1 MEQKVLEYMKKHH
14 MVESGDRVLIGL
26 SGGADS
32 AALFHILR
40 EYQQVYG
47 YELLAVHVNH
57 GLRGEE
63 ALRDQEFVMELCRS
77 CQVPCEVVKMPVR
90 QMAEKGKMSLEEA
103 GREARR
109 EVFQRL
115 AGKWKCSKLALA
127 HHKNDQAETMLHH
140 LARGT
145 GLAGLAGLLP
155 ADGFRIRPFLCLERE
170 EIDHYL
176 QVKGYAYV
184 EDSSNR
190 DDQYTRNR
198 IRHELLAGMTQ
209 RVNERAVEHMAMTA
223 QILRQTDSYL
233 EDQGQE
239 LLRRYQK
246 QNFLEE
252 AFFQENPVP
261 VYYGL
266 RVFLSSLFAV
276 KDMSAS
282 HYEALQGW
290 AGMQVGKVLQLPH
303 KICAR
308 REYGGVLF
316 YREGGYGY
324 AQTKESFCMP
334 LQIPGTVSGGGMQ
347 FRCRIFKNFFQQIPQ
362 KTYTKWL
369 DYDKIKNTV
378 VMRNRQPG
386 DYLVVNASGGK
397 KKLKDYLIDCKV
409 PREKRGQI
417 ILAAQGQEILW
428 AVGLRLSEAYK
439 VGPDTREV
447 LEIVYEGGVED
458 EAEHSDIDTGGG
470 SRGKNTP
477 DSSQNQ

>member
-14 MVESGDRVLIGL
+14 MVEVGDRVLIGL

-40 EYQQVYG
+40 QYQQTYG

-57 GLRGEE
+57 GLRGKE
-63 ALRDQEFVMELCRS
+63 ALRDQEFVMELCRLY
-77 CQVPCEVVKMPVR
+77 QVPCEVVEMPVQ

-155 ADGFRIRPFLCLERE
+155 ADGFRIRPLLCLERR

-176 QVKGYAYV
+176 QERGWAHV

-198 IRHELLAGMTQ
+198 IRHELLAGMTE
-209 RVNERAVEHMAMTA
+209 RVNKKAVEHMAMTA
-223 QILRQTDSYL
+223 NILRQTDSYL
-233 EDQGQE
+233 EKQGRE
-239 LLRRYQK
+239 LLRKYQK

-252 AFFQENPVP
+252 AFFREDPVP

-266 RVFLSSLFAV
+266 RVFLSSLFQV
-276 KDMSAS
+276 RDMTTS

-290 AGMQVGKVLQLPH
+290 TGMQVGKVLQLPH

-308 REYGGVLF
+308 REYRGVLF
-316 YREGGYGY
+316 YRERTY
-324 AQTKESFCMP
+324 AETEEEFFIP
-334 LQIPGTVSGGGMQ
+334 LHIPGVTSCGEME

-362 KTYTKWL
+362 KTYTKWF
-369 DYDKIKNTV
+369 DYDKIKDTV
-378 VMRNRQPG
+378 VIRNRQPG
-386 DYLVVNASGGK
+386 DYLVVNASGGR
-397 KKLKDYLIDCKV
+397 KKLKEYLIDCKV

-428 AVGLRLSEAYK
+428 AVGLRLNEAYK

-458 EAEHSDIDTGGG
+458 ESKHSNIDIGG
-470 SRGKNTP
+470 
-477 DSSQNQ
+477 

>member
-14 MVESGDRVLIGL
+14 MVEVGDRVLIGL

-40 EYQQVYG
+40 QYQQTYG

-57 GLRGEE
+57 GLRGKE
-63 ALRDQEFVMELCRS
+63 ALRDQEFVMELCRLY
-77 CQVPCEVVKMPVR
+77 QVPCEVVEMPVQ

-127 HHKNDQAETMLHH
+127 HHKNDQAETMLYH
-140 LARGT
+140 LAMGT

-155 ADGFRIRPFLCLERE
+155 ADGFRIRPLLCLERR

-176 QVKGYAYV
+176 QERGWAHV

-198 IRHELLAGMTQ
+198 IRHELLAGMTE
-209 RVNERAVEHMAMTA
+209 RVNKKAVEHMAMTA
-223 QILRQTDSYL
+223 NILRQTDSYL
-233 EDQGQE
+233 EKQGRE
-239 LLRRYQK
+239 LLRKYQK

-252 AFFQENPVP
+252 AFFREDPVP

-266 RVFLSSLFAV
+266 RVFLSSLFQV
-276 KDMSAS
+276 RDMTTS

-290 AGMQVGKVLQLPH
+290 TGMQVGKVLQLPH

-308 REYGGVLF
+308 REYRGVLF
-316 YREGGYGY
+316 YRERTY
-324 AQTKESFCMP
+324 AETEEEFFIP
-334 LQIPGTVSGGGMQ
+334 LHIPGVTSCGEME

-369 DYDKIKNTV
+369 DYDKIKDTV
-378 VMRNRQPG
+378 VIRNRQPG
-386 DYLVVNASGGK
+386 DYLVVNASGGR
-397 KKLKDYLIDCKV
+397 KKLKEYLIDCKV

-428 AVGLRLSEAYK
+428 AVGLRLNEAYK

-458 EAEHSDIDTGGG
+458 ESKHSNIDIGG
-470 SRGKNTP
+470 
-477 DSSQNQ
+477 

>member
-14 MVESGDRVLIGL
+14 MVEVGDRVLIGL

-40 EYQQVYG
+40 QYQQTYG

-57 GLRGEE
+57 GLRGKE
-63 ALRDQEFVMELCRS
+63 ALRDQEFVMELCRLY
-77 CQVPCEVVKMPVR
+77 QVPCEVVEMPVQ

-155 ADGFRIRPFLCLERE
+155 ADGFRIRPLLCLERR

-176 QVKGYAYV
+176 QERGWAHV

-198 IRHELLAGMTQ
+198 IRHELLAGMTE
-209 RVNERAVEHMAMTA
+209 RVNKKAVEHMAMTA
-223 QILRQTDSYL
+223 NILRQTDSYL
-233 EDQGQE
+233 EKQGRE
-239 LLRRYQK
+239 LLRKYQK

-252 AFFQENPVP
+252 AFFREDPVP

-266 RVFLSSLFAV
+266 RVFLSSLFQV
-276 KDMSAS
+276 RDMTTS

-290 AGMQVGKVLQLPH
+290 TGMQVGKVLQLPH

-308 REYGGVLF
+308 REYRGVLF
-316 YREGGYGY
+316 YRERTY
-324 AQTKESFCMP
+324 AETEEEFFIL
-334 LQIPGTVSGGGMQ
+334 LQIHGGTSCGEME

-369 DYDKIKNTV
+369 DYDKIKDTV
-378 VMRNRQPG
+378 VIRNRQPG
-386 DYLVVNASGGK
+386 DYLVVNASGGR
-397 KKLKDYLIDCKV
+397 KKLKEYLIDCKV

-428 AVGLRLSEAYK
+428 AVGLRLNEAYK

-458 EAEHSDIDTGGG
+458 ESKHSNIDIGG
-470 SRGKNTP
+470 
-477 DSSQNQ
+477 

>member
-14 MVESGDRVLIGL
+14 MVEVGDRVLIGL

-40 EYQQVYG
+40 QYQQTYG

-57 GLRGEE
+57 GLRGKE
-63 ALRDQEFVMELCRS
+63 ALRDQEFVMELCRLY
-77 CQVPCEVVKMPVR
+77 QVPCEVVEMPVQ

-155 ADGFRIRPFLCLERE
+155 ADGFRIRPLLCLERR

-176 QVKGYAYV
+176 QERGWAHV

-190 DDQYTRNR
+190 DTQYTRNR
-198 IRHELLAGMTQ
+198 IRHELLAGMTE
-209 RVNERAVEHMAMTA
+209 RVNKKAVEHMAMTA
-223 QILRQTDSYL
+223 NILRQTDSYL
-233 EDQGQE
+233 EKQGRE
-239 LLRRYQK
+239 LLRKYQK

-252 AFFQENPVP
+252 AFFRENPVP

-266 RVFLSSLFAV
+266 RVFLSSLFQV
-276 KDMSAS
+276 RDMTTS

-290 AGMQVGKVLQLPH
+290 TGMQVGKVLQLPH

-308 REYGGVLF
+308 REYRGVLF
-316 YREGGYGY
+316 YRERTY
-324 AQTKESFCMP
+324 AETEEEFFIP
-334 LQIPGTVSGGGMQ
+334 LHIPGVTSCGEME

-378 VMRNRQPG
+378 VIRNRQPG
-386 DYLVVNASGGK
+386 DYLVVNASGGR
-397 KKLKDYLIDCKV
+397 KKLKEYLIDCKV

-428 AVGLRLSEAYK
+428 AVGLRLNEAYK

-458 EAEHSDIDTGGG
+458 ESKHSNIDIGG
-470 SRGKNTP
+470 
-477 DSSQNQ
+477 

>member
-14 MVESGDRVLIGL
+14 MVEVGDRVLIGL

-40 EYQQVYG
+40 QYQQTYG

-57 GLRGEE
+57 GLRGKE
-63 ALRDQEFVMELCRS
+63 ALRDQEFVMELCRLY
-77 CQVPCEVVKMPVR
+77 QVPCEVVEMPVQ

-155 ADGFRIRPFLCLERE
+155 ADGFRIRPLLCLERR

-176 QVKGYAYV
+176 QERGWAHV

-198 IRHELLAGMTQ
+198 IRHELLAGMTE
-209 RVNERAVEHMAMTA
+209 RVNKKAVEHMAMTA
-223 QILRQTDSYL
+223 NILRQTDSYL
-233 EDQGQE
+233 EKQGRE
-239 LLRRYQK
+239 LLRKYQK

-252 AFFQENPVP
+252 AFFREDPVP

-266 RVFLSSLFAV
+266 RVFLSSLFQV
-276 KDMSAS
+276 RDMTTS

-290 AGMQVGKVLQLPH
+290 TGMQVGKVLQLPH

-308 REYGGVLF
+308 REYRGVLF
-316 YREGGYGY
+316 YRERTY
-324 AQTKESFCMP
+324 AETEEEFFIP
-334 LQIPGTVSGGGMQ
+334 LHIPGVTSCGEME

-378 VMRNRQPG
+378 VIRNRQPG
-386 DYLVVNASGGK
+386 DYLVVNASGGR
-397 KKLKDYLIDCKV
+397 KKLKEYLIDCKV

-428 AVGLRLSEAYK
+428 AVGLRLNEAYK

-458 EAEHSDIDTGGG
+458 ESKHSNIDIGG
-470 SRGKNTP
+470 
-477 DSSQNQ
+477 

>member
-14 MVESGDRVLIGL
+14 MVEAGDRVLIGL

-40 EYQQVYG
+40 QYQQTYG

-57 GLRGEE
+57 GLRGKE
-63 ALRDQEFVMELCRS
+63 ALRDQEFVMELCRLY
-77 CQVPCEVVKMPVR
+77 QVPCEVVEMPVQ

-155 ADGFRIRPFLCLERE
+155 ADGFRIRPLLCLERR

-176 QVKGYAYV
+176 QERGWAHV

-198 IRHELLAGMTQ
+198 IRHELLAGMTE
-209 RVNERAVEHMAMTA
+209 RVNKKAVEHMAMTA
-223 QILRQTDSYL
+223 NILRQTDSYL
-233 EDQGQE
+233 EKQGRE
-239 LLRRYQK
+239 LLRKYQK

-252 AFFQENPVP
+252 AFFREDPVP

-266 RVFLSSLFAV
+266 RVFLSSLFQV
-276 KDMSAS
+276 RDMTTS

-290 AGMQVGKVLQLPH
+290 TGMQVGKVLQLPH

-308 REYGGVLF
+308 REYRGVLF
-316 YREGGYGY
+316 YRERTY
-324 AQTKESFCMP
+324 AETEEEFFIP
-334 LQIPGTVSGGGMQ
+334 LHIPGVTSCGEME

-369 DYDKIKNTV
+369 DYDKIKDTV
-378 VMRNRQPG
+378 VIRNRQPG
-386 DYLVVNASGGK
+386 DYLVVNASGGR
-397 KKLKDYLIDCKV
+397 KKLKEYLIDCKV

-428 AVGLRLSEAYK
+428 AVGLRLNEAYK

-458 EAEHSDIDTGGG
+458 ESKHSNIDIGG
-470 SRGKNTP
+470 
-477 DSSQNQ
+477 

>member
-14 MVESGDRVLIGL
+14 MVEVGDRVLIGL

-40 EYQQVYG
+40 QYQQTYG

-57 GLRGEE
+57 GLRGKE
-63 ALRDQEFVMELCRS
+63 ALRDQEFVMELCRLY
-77 CQVPCEVVKMPVR
+77 QVPCEVVEMPVQ

-155 ADGFRIRPFLCLERE
+155 ADGFRIRPLLCLERR

-176 QVKGYAYV
+176 QERGWAHV

-198 IRHELLAGMTQ
+198 IRHELLAGMTE
-209 RVNERAVEHMAMTA
+209 RVNKKAVEHMAMTA
-223 QILRQTDSYL
+223 NILRQTDSYL
-233 EDQGQE
+233 EKQGRE
-239 LLRRYQK
+239 LLRKYQK

-252 AFFQENPVP
+252 AFFREDPVP

-266 RVFLSSLFAV
+266 RVFLSSLFQV
-276 KDMSAS
+276 RDMTTS

-290 AGMQVGKVLQLPH
+290 TGMQVGKVLQLPH

-308 REYGGVLF
+308 REYRGVLF
-316 YREGGYGY
+316 YRERTY
-324 AQTKESFCMP
+324 AETEEEFFIP
-334 LQIPGTVSGGGMQ
+334 LHIPGVTSCGEME

-369 DYDKIKNTV
+369 DYDKIKDTV
-378 VMRNRQPG
+378 VIRNRQPG
-386 DYLVVNASGGK
+386 DYLVVNASGGR
-397 KKLKDYLIDCKV
+397 KKLKEYLIDCKV

-428 AVGLRLSEAYK
+428 AVGLRLNEAYK

-458 EAEHSDIDTGGG
+458 ESKHSNIDIGG
-470 SRGKNTP
+470 
-477 DSSQNQ
+477 

>member
-14 MVESGDRVLIGL
+14 MVEVGDRVLIGL

-40 EYQQVYG
+40 QYQQTYG

-57 GLRGEE
+57 GLRGKE
-63 ALRDQEFVMELCRS
+63 ALRDQEFVMELCRLY
-77 CQVPCEVVKMPVR
+77 QVPCEVVEMPVQ

-155 ADGFRIRPFLCLERE
+155 ADGFRIRPLLCLERR

-176 QVKGYAYV
+176 QERGWAHV

-198 IRHELLAGMTQ
+198 IRHELLAGMTE
-209 RVNERAVEHMAMTA
+209 RVNKKAVEHMAMTA
-223 QILRQTDSYL
+223 NILRQTDSYL
-233 EDQGQE
+233 EKQGRE
-239 LLRRYQK
+239 LLRKYQK

-252 AFFQENPVP
+252 AFFREDPVP

-266 RVFLSSLFAV
+266 RVFLSSLFQV
-276 KDMSAS
+276 RDMTTS

-290 AGMQVGKVLQLPH
+290 TGMQVGKVLQLPH

-308 REYGGVLF
+308 REYRGVLF
-316 YREGGYGY
+316 YRERTY
-324 AQTKESFCMP
+324 AETEEEFFIP
-334 LQIPGTVSGGGMQ
+334 LHIPGVTSCGEME

-369 DYDKIKNTV
+369 DYDKIKDTV
-378 VMRNRQPG
+378 VIRNRQPG
-386 DYLVVNASGGK
+386 DYLVVNASGGR
-397 KKLKDYLIDCKV
+397 KKLKQYLIDCKV

-428 AVGLRLSEAYK
+428 AVGLRLNEAYK

-458 EAEHSDIDTGGG
+458 ESKHSNIDIGG
-470 SRGKNTP
+470 
-477 DSSQNQ
+477 

>member
-1 MEQKVLEYMKKHH
+1 MEQKVLEYMEKHH
-14 MVESGDRVLIGL
+14 MIETGDRVLIGL

-40 EYQQVYG
+40 QYQKALG

-63 ALRDQEFVMELCRS
+63 AGRDQEFAEELCRS
-77 CQVPCEVVKMPVR
+77 YRIPCMAVEMPVR
-90 QMAEKGKMSLEEA
+90 QIAHQRKMSLEEA

-109 EVFQRL
+109 EVFQTW
-115 AGKWKCSKLALA
+115 AGRWKCTKLALA

-155 ADGFRIRPFLCLERE
+155 TDGFRIRPLLCLERE

-176 QVKGYAYV
+176 QERGYGHV

-190 DDQYTRNR
+190 DDRYTRNR
-198 IRHELLAGMTQ
+198 IRHELLAGMTE
-209 RVNERAVEHMAMTA
+209 RVNGKAVEHMARTA
-223 QILRQTDSYL
+223 WILRQTDLYL
-233 EDQGQE
+233 ESQGRE
-239 LLRRYQK
+239 LLRKYQK
-246 QNFLEE
+246 QDFLEE
-252 AFFQENPVP
+252 AFFHQNPVP

-266 RVFLSSLFAV
+266 REFLASRFLAR
-276 KDMSAS
+276 DISAG
-282 HYEALQGW
+282 HYEALMGW
-290 AGMQVGKVLQLPH
+290 AGMDVGKVLQLPRQ
-303 KICAR
+303 IRAR

-316 YREGGYGY
+316 YREETS
-324 AQTKESFCMP
+324 AREEESFSLP
-334 LQIPGTVSGGGMQ
+334 LQIPGVTSGLGMQ
-347 FRCRIFKNFFQQIPQ
+347 FRCRVFKNFFQQIPQ

-369 DYDKIKNTV
+369 DYDKIKDAV
-378 VMRNRQPG
+378 VVRNRKPG
-386 DYLVVNASGGK
+386 DYLVVNASGGR
-397 KKLKDYLIDCKV
+397 KKLKEYLIDCKV

-428 AVGLRLSEAYK
+428 AVGLRLNEAYK

-447 LEIVYEGGVED
+447 LEIVYEGGVEY
-458 EAEHSDIDTGGG
+458 ES
-470 SRGKNTP
+470 
-477 DSSQNQ
+477 

>member
-14 MVESGDRVLIGL
+14 MVEVGDRVLIGL

-40 EYQQVYG
+40 QYQQTYG

-57 GLRGEE
+57 GLRGKE
-63 ALRDQEFVMELCRS
+63 ALRDQEFVMELCRLY
-77 CQVPCEVVKMPVR
+77 QVPCEVVEMPVQ

-155 ADGFRIRPFLCLERE
+155 ADGFRIRPLLCLERR

-176 QVKGYAYV
+176 QERGWAHV

-198 IRHELLAGMTQ
+198 IRHELLAGMTE
-209 RVNERAVEHMAMTA
+209 RVNKKAVEHMAMTA
-223 QILRQTDSYL
+223 NILRQTDSYL
-233 EDQGQE
+233 EKQGRE
-239 LLRRYQK
+239 LLRKYQK

-252 AFFQENPVP
+252 AFFREDPVP

-266 RVFLSSLFAV
+266 RVFLSSLFQV
-276 KDMSAS
+276 RDMTTS

-290 AGMQVGKVLQLPH
+290 TGMQVGKVLQLPH

-308 REYGGVLF
+308 REYRGVLF
-316 YREGGYGY
+316 YRERTY
-324 AQTKESFCMP
+324 AETEEEFFIP
-334 LQIPGTVSGGGMQ
+334 LHIPGVTSCGEME

-369 DYDKIKNTV
+369 DYDKIKDTV
-378 VMRNRQPG
+378 VIRNRQPG
-386 DYLVVNASGGK
+386 DYLVVNASGGR
-397 KKLKDYLIDCKV
+397 KKLKEYLIDCKV

-428 AVGLRLSEAYK
+428 AVGLRLNEAYK

-447 LEIVYEGGVED
+447 LEIVYEGGGED
-458 EAEHSDIDTGGG
+458 ESKHSNIDIGG
-470 SRGKNTP
+470 
-477 DSSQNQ
+477 

>member
-14 MVESGDRVLIGL
+14 MVEVGDRVLIGL

-77 CQVPCEVVKMPVR
+77 CQVPCEVVEMPVR

-155 ADGFRIRPFLCLERE
+155 ADGFRIRPLLCLERR

-176 QVKGYAYV
+176 QERGWAHV

-198 IRHELLAGMTQ
+198 IRHELLAGMTE
-209 RVNERAVEHMAMTA
+209 RVNKKAVEHMAMTA
-223 QILRQTDSYL
+223 NILRQTDSYL
-233 EDQGQE
+233 EKQGRE
-239 LLRRYQK
+239 LLRKYQK

-252 AFFQENPVP
+252 AFFREDPVP

-266 RVFLSSLFAV
+266 RVFLSSLFQV
-276 KDMSAS
+276 RDMTTS

-290 AGMQVGKVLQLPH
+290 TGMQVGKVLQLPH

-308 REYGGVLF
+308 REYRGVLF
-316 YREGGYGY
+316 YRERTY
-324 AQTKESFCMP
+324 AETEEEFFIP
-334 LQIPGTVSGGGMQ
+334 LHIPGVTSCGEME

-362 KTYTKWL
+362 KTYTKWF
-369 DYDKIKNTV
+369 DYDKIKDTV
-378 VMRNRQPG
+378 VIRNRQPG
-386 DYLVVNASGGK
+386 DYLVVNASGGR
-397 KKLKDYLIDCKV
+397 KKLKEYLIDCKV

-428 AVGLRLSEAYK
+428 AVGLRLNEAYK

-458 EAEHSDIDTGGG
+458 ESKHSNIDIGG
-470 SRGKNTP
+470 
-477 DSSQNQ
+477 